1 MKRPWEKHLSVAI
14 VLAALAFAAAE
25 LWNVMAGAAVAA
37 VAVFV
42 ALRPL
47 FRNRGERPGEER

>member
-1 MKRPWEKHLSVAI
+1 MKRPWEKHLAFAI
-14 VLAALAFAAAE
+14 VLAAVAFAVGE
-25 LWNVMAGAAVAA
+25 TWNLMAGAAIAA

-47 FRNRGERPGEER
+47 FRRDREPPER

>member
-1 MKRPWEKHLSVAI
+1 MRRPWEKHFRTAA
-14 VLAALAFAAAE
+14 VLAAVAFAVGE
-25 LWNVMAGAAVAA
+25 FWNLMAGCAIAA

-47 FRNRGERPGEER
+47 FIERRNRNR

>member
-1 MKRPWEKHLSVAI
+1 MQRPWEKHLSLAI
-14 VLAALAFAAAE
+14 VLFAVAFAAAE
-25 LWNVMAGAAVAA
+25 FWSTMAGAAVAA

-47 FRNRGERPGEER
+47 FRNRGRRPEE